1 MFNGCDF
8 SNDSDCSYLF
18 DGIPVYITALQA
30 LLAALLIMT
39 SVPVNIL
46 LITSMIVYREML
58 DTSIILAISFLIS
71 NISVSV
77 FLSGEIFLTSVAR
90 AWLFDYWGCQLIA
103 FFILFGTSSCWILVG
118 FLSLDRYCRVFYPF
132 SYPRYDKKVNVIL
145 LMVSLVMCGVLFPM
159 VHALANTVGFDITLP
174 GCHVVSFEFT
184 SAGATVVVSLIT
196 IVCGFFGGLLP
207 TILYTLMYIKARRLR
222 SAVYPELMVPDF
234 GKLDAHKKSNRAAF
248 TYFLTMVF
256 INGVNCLAILKVAIE
271 AGINNKSISPAVATA
286 LLYVVI
292 NVVQSYMIGDLVILL
307 ADKDQRKVFVKL
319 LKRLYNQA
327 RESKCLNFVQER

>member
-1 MFNGCDF
+1 MLLLNLQLLHHVNVVVSREDSYAKQQKKEANFKLHHAVVGLEFCSLVDTMFNGCNF

-30 LLAALLIMT
+30 LFAALLIMT

-58 DTSIILAISFLIS
+58 DTSIILVISLLIS
-71 NISVSV
+71 NISVSL
-77 FLSGEIFLTSVAR
+77 FLSGEVFLTSVAR

-145 LMVSLVMCGVLFPM
+145 LMVSLVMCGVLLPM

-222 SAVYPELMVPDF
+222 SAVYPELTVPDF
-234 GKLDAHKKSNRAAF
+234 GKLDAHKKSNSSF
-248 TYFLTMVF
+248 HILPDDGFYKWCQLSCYFK
-256 INGVNCLAILKVAIE
+256 GC
-271 AGINNKSISPAVATA
+271 
-286 LLYVVI
+286 Y
-292 NVVQSYMIGDLVILL
+292 
-307 ADKDQRKVFVKL
+307 
-319 LKRLYNQA
+319 
-327 RESKCLNFVQER
+327 